1 MKTDF
6 SKIKWNLLVE
16 SAKAWIE
23 DECLGMEGDA
33 DGDREACRIRS
44 NLQLFVQHMP
54 EFWIGAGVEVG
65 GIMLEYSRLENLEAV
80 RGGFLETIGE
90 AHLWSNGVSFRT
102 RRLQEPNG
110 DLRPHQD

>member
-1 MKTDF
+1 M
-6 SKIKWNLLVE
+6 E

-33 DGDREACRIRS
+33 DGDREARRIRS

-65 GIMLEYSRLENLEAV
+65 GIMFEYSRLENLEAV
-80 RGGFLETIGE
+80 RSGLLETIGE
-90 AHLWSNGVSFRT
+90 GRLWSNGVAFRT
-102 RRLQEPNG
+102 RQLQEPNA
-110 DLRPHQD
+110 DLRLHRD